1 MIRPSTFSIV
11 GVDRAAGEI
20 GIAVASKFLSV
31 GAVVPWVRAGVGA
44 IATQAFANTR
54 FGPEALAG
62 LALGVT
68 APEVAR
74 RLVSGDDERDDRQF
88 GIVGVDGSSE
98 SFTGARCIDH
108 ASGIAGDGFAA
119 QGNCLA
125 SAAVVAALAETFRET
140 RGALCDRLLAA
151 LRAAQDAGG
160 DKRGQQSAALFIEKP
175 NGGYAGFNDRYV
187 DLRVDD
193 ASRPIDELV
202 RLLELHKLYY
212 FEAAPEDVLEIDARV
227 GRDLVANL
235 KRVGVLSAD
244 VGTYDDR
251 AAAALVALMH
261 VENLE
266 NRVRTDGRI
275 DRRTCEYVAAMPDA

>member
-54 FGPEALAG
+54 FGPEALAS
-62 LALGVT
+62 LALGAT

-74 RLVSGDDERDDRQF
+74 QLVSGDDERDDRQF

-125 SAAVVAALAETFRET
+125 STAVVAALAETFRET

-160 DKRGQQSAALFIEKP
+160 DKRGQQSAALFVEKP
-175 NGGYAGFNDRYV
+175 NGGYAGFNDGYV

-193 ASRPIDELV
+193 ASRPIDELA

>member
-62 LALGVT
+62 LALGAT

-160 DKRGQQSAALFIEKP
+160 DKRGQQSAALFVEKP

>member
-62 LALGVT
+62 LALGAT

-160 DKRGQQSAALFIEKP
+160 DKRGQQSAALFVEKP

-193 ASRPIDELV
+193 ASRPIDELA

>member
-62 LALGVT
+62 LALGAT

-193 ASRPIDELV
+193 ASRPIDELA

>member
-62 LALGVT
+62 LALGAT